1 MSQDIGRD
9 VFNGLIQ
16 TMRIGKQTRHFINL
30 NSAQRIL
37 YVLYIPVYPEREI
50 IQPGFCVGKAH
61 GRYFS
66 AEFVTLC
73 FSSDELSDLLTAG
86 QRRSQNYFWVVVQTL
101 IQFENQVVE
110 WHYYSTEFIKNE
122 LLIRW
127 GIIFGKVHL

>member
-16 TMRIGKQTRHFINL
+16 RMGIGKQTRLFINL
-30 NSAQRIL
+30 NSVQRLL
-37 YVLYIPVYPEREI
+37 YVLYIPVYTEREI
-50 IQPGFCVGKAH
+50 IQLGFCMGKAH

-66 AEFVTLC
+66 ARFVTLY

-86 QRRSQNYFWVVVQTL
+86 QWRSQNCFWMGVQSL

-110 WHYYSTEFIKNE
+110 WHYYST
-122 LLIRW
+122 
-127 GIIFGKVHL
+127 